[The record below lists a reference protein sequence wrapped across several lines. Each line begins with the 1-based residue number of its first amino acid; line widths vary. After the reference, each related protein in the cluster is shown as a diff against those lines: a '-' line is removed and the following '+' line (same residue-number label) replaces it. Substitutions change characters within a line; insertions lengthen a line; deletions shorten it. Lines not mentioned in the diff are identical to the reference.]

1 MKEFIMF
8 VLAVYAMNVNAAP
21 HPGVGPVIN
30 NGGNYGSM
38 GHMSG
43 GGYGGFRYG
52 GGFGGE
58 DFVMEVDLEGM
69 EEVL

>member
-21 HPGVGPVIN
+21 HPGVGPIIN

-38 GHMSG
+38 GHMGG
-43 GGYGGFRYG
+43 GGYGIYRY
-52 GGFGGE
+52 
-58 DFVMEVDLEGM
+58 
-69 EEVL
+69 